1 MITVIRGKVISGVGE
16 ASKYVEEYGSEFEKI
31 LGVKP
36 YPGTLNIELG
46 ECIEEIIGNI
56 RPTIIQPPRKGL
68 GVVYAYRGFLR
79 GIQVLVVKP
88 ALTKHDCRVVEL
100 VSAVKLREVL
110 GLNDGDIVEV
120 ELYA

>member
-1 MITVIRGKVISGVGE
+1 K
-16 ASKYVEEYGSEFEKI
+16 
-31 LGVKP
+31 
-36 YPGTLNIELG
+36 
-46 ECIEEIIGNI
+46 
-56 RPTIIQPPRKGL
+56 PTIIQPPRKGL